1 MAERTARYT
10 SQIYNVAIVYN
21 IYRILLPLILLVT
34 FISSRNTTLFFRINV
49 IELAAP
55 SLRERQEGLQ
65 ELTLTILHKIAN
77 EDATT
82 VCEIDEEALDSLRQY
97 SFPGNVRELENILH
111 RAATLFEDKIIRA
124 SNLEFMSTP
133 RTAES
138 ADEIYQEAISDSSD
152 SSDSSDEIN
161 DILPQSNSNDIQSDF
176 SLGKHLE
183 SIEIKVIKKALE
195 ETRWNKIA
203 AAKTR
208 HVIPLPTI
216 STD

>member
-77 EDATT
+77 EDATA

-97 SFPGNVRELENILH
+97 GFPGNVRELENILH

-152 SSDSSDEIN
+152 EIN

-183 SIEIKVIKKALE
+183 SIEIKAIKKALE

-203 AAKTR
+203 AAKNSAC
-208 HVIPLPTI
+208 HSAPYDI
-216 STD
+216 D

>member
-77 EDATT
+77 EDATA

-111 RAATLFEDKIIRA
+111 RAATLCEDKIIRA

-138 ADEIYQEAISDSSD
+138 ADEIYQEAI
-152 SSDSSDEIN
+152 SDSSDEIN

>member
-34 FISSRNTTLFFRINV
+34 FISSRNKTLFFRINV

-77 EDATT
+77 EDATA

-152 SSDSSDEIN
+152 EIN
-161 DILPQSNSNDIQSDF
+161 DILPQYNSNDIQSDF
-176 SLGKHLE
+176 ALGKHLE
-183 SIEIKVIKKALE
+183 SIEIKAIKKALE

-203 AAKTR
+203 AAKNSAC
-208 HVIPLPTI
+208 HSAPYDI
-216 STD
+216 D

>member
-77 EDATT
+77 EDATA

-152 SSDSSDEIN
+152 EIN
-161 DILPQSNSNDIQSDF
+161 DILPLSNSNDIQGDF
-176 SLGKHLE
+176 ALGKHLE
-183 SIEIKVIKKALE
+183 SIEIKAIKKALE

-203 AAKTR
+203 AAKNSAC
-208 HVIPLPTI
+208 HSAPYDI
-216 STD
+216 D

>member
-77 EDATT
+77 EDATA

-138 ADEIYQEAISDSSD
+138 ADEIYQEAISN
-152 SSDSSDEIN
+152 SSDEIN
-161 DILPQSNSNDIQSDF
+161 DILPQYNSNDIQSDF
-176 SLGKHLE
+176 ALGKHLE
-183 SIEIKVIKKALE
+183 SIEIKAIKKALE

-203 AAKTR
+203 AAKNSAC
-208 HVIPLPTI
+208 HSAPYDI
-216 STD
+216 D

>member
-77 EDATT
+77 EDATA

-111 RAATLFEDKIIRA
+111 RAATLCEDKIIRA

-152 SSDSSDEIN
+152 EIN

-176 SLGKHLE
+176 ALGKHLE
-183 SIEIKVIKKALE
+183 SIEIKAIKKALE

>member
-77 EDATT
+77 EDATA

-111 RAATLFEDKIIRA
+111 RAATLCEDKIIRA

-152 SSDSSDEIN
+152 EIN

-183 SIEIKVIKKALE
+183 SIEIKAIKAIKKALE

-203 AAKTR
+203 AAKNSAC
-208 HVIPLPTI
+208 HSAPYDI
-216 STD
+216 D

>member
-77 EDATT
+77 EDATA

-111 RAATLFEDKIIRA
+111 RAATLCEDKIIRA

-152 SSDSSDEIN
+152 EIN

-183 SIEIKVIKKALE
+183 SIEIKAIKKALE

-203 AAKTR
+203 AAKNSAC
-208 HVIPLPTI
+208 HSAPYDI
-216 STD
+216 D

>member
-77 EDATT
+77 EDATA

-111 RAATLFEDKIIRA
+111 RAATLCEDKIIRA

-138 ADEIYQEAISDSSD
+138 AGEIYQEAI
-152 SSDSSDEIN
+152 SDSSDEIN

-183 SIEIKVIKKALE
+183 SIEIKAIKKALE

-203 AAKTR
+203 AAKNSAC
-208 HVIPLPTI
+208 HSAPYDI
-216 STD
+216 D

>member
-77 EDATT
+77 EDATA

-111 RAATLFEDKIIRA
+111 RAATLCEDKIIRA

-152 SSDSSDEIN
+152 EIN

-183 SIEIKVIKKALE
+183 SIEIKAIKKALE

>member
-34 FISSRNTTLFFRINV
+34 FISSRNKTLFFRINV

-77 EDATT
+77 EDATA

-111 RAATLFEDKIIRA
+111 RAVTLCEDKIIRA

-152 SSDSSDEIN
+152 EIN

-183 SIEIKVIKKALE
+183 SIEIKAIKKALE

>member
-77 EDATT
+77 EDATA

-152 SSDSSDEIN
+152 EIT

-183 SIEIKVIKKALE
+183 SIEIKAIKKALE

-203 AAKTR
+203 AAKNSAC
-208 HVIPLPTI
+208 HSAPYDI
-216 STD
+216 D

>member
-111 RAATLFEDKIIRA
+111 RAATLCEDKIIRA

-152 SSDSSDEIN
+152 EIN

-183 SIEIKVIKKALE
+183 SIEIKAIKKALE

-203 AAKTR
+203 AAKNSAC
-208 HVIPLPTI
+208 HSAPYDI
-216 STD
+216 D

>member
-34 FISSRNTTLFFRINV
+34 FISSRNKTLFFRINV

-77 EDATT
+77 EDATA

-133 RTAES
+133 RTVES
-138 ADEIYQEAISDSSD
+138 ADEIYQEAI
-152 SSDSSDEIN
+152 SDSSDEIN

-183 SIEIKVIKKALE
+183 SIEIKAIKKALE

>member
-77 EDATT
+77 EDATA

-152 SSDSSDEIN
+152 EIN

-176 SLGKHLE
+176 ALGKHLE
-183 SIEIKVIKKALE
+183 SIEIKAIKKALE

>member
-77 EDATT
+77 EDATA

-111 RAATLFEDKIIRA
+111 RAATLCEDKIIRA

-138 ADEIYQEAISDSSD
+138 ADEFYQEAI
-152 SSDSSDEIN
+152 SDSSDEIN

-183 SIEIKVIKKALE
+183 SIVIKAIKKALE

-203 AAKTR
+203 AAKNSAC
-208 HVIPLPTI
+208 HSAPYDI
-216 STD
+216 D

>member
-34 FISSRNTTLFFRINV
+34 FISSRSTTLFFRINI

-77 EDATT
+77 EDATA

-152 SSDSSDEIN
+152 EIN

-183 SIEIKVIKKALE
+183 SIEIKAIKKALE

-203 AAKTR
+203 AAKNSAC
-208 HVIPLPTI
+208 HSAPYDI
-216 STD
+216 D

>member
-77 EDATT
+77 EDATA

-111 RAATLFEDKIIRA
+111 RAATLCEDKIIRA

-152 SSDSSDEIN
+152 EIN

-176 SLGKHLE
+176 ALGKHLE
-183 SIEIKVIKKALE
+183 SIEIKAIKKALE
-195 ETRWNKIA
+195 ETRWNRIA
-203 AAKTR
+203 AAKNSAC
-208 HVIPLPTI
+208 HSAPYDI
-216 STD
+216 D

>member
-77 EDATT
+77 EDATA

-111 RAATLFEDKIIRA
+111 RAATLCEDKIIRA

-138 ADEIYQEAISDSSD
+138 ADEIYQKAI
-152 SSDSSDEIN
+152 SDSSDEIN

-183 SIEIKVIKKALE
+183 SIEIKAIKKALE

>member
-77 EDATT
+77 EDATA

-111 RAATLFEDKIIRA
+111 RAATLCEDKIIRA

-152 SSDSSDEIN
+152 EIN
-161 DILPQSNSNDIQSDF
+161 DILPQYNSNDIQSDF
-176 SLGKHLE
+176 ALGKHLE
-183 SIEIKVIKKALE
+183 SIEIKAIKKALE

>member
-55 SLRERQEGLQ
+55 SLRERQECLQ

-77 EDATT
+77 EDATA

-111 RAATLFEDKIIRA
+111 RAATLCEDKIIRA

-152 SSDSSDEIN
+152 EIN

-176 SLGKHLE
+176 ALGKHLE
-183 SIEIKVIKKALE
+183 SIEIKAIKKALE

-203 AAKTR
+203 AAKNSAC
-208 HVIPLPTI
+208 HSAPYDI
-216 STD
+216 D

>member
-34 FISSRNTTLFFRINV
+34 FVSSRNTTLFFRINV
-49 IELAAP
+49 NELAAP

-77 EDATT
+77 EDATA

-152 SSDSSDEIN
+152 EIN

-183 SIEIKVIKKALE
+183 SIEIKAIKKALE

>member
-34 FISSRNTTLFFRINV
+34 FISSRSTTLFFRINI

-77 EDATT
+77 EDATA

-152 SSDSSDEIN
+152 EIN
-161 DILPQSNSNDIQSDF
+161 DILPQYNSNDIQSDF
-176 SLGKHLE
+176 ALGKHLE
-183 SIEIKVIKKALE
+183 SIEIKAIKKALE

-203 AAKTR
+203 AAKNSAC
-208 HVIPLPTI
+208 HSAPYDI
-216 STD
+216 D

>member
-77 EDATT
+77 EDATA

-152 SSDSSDEIN
+152 EIN

-183 SIEIKVIKKALE
+183 SIEIKAIKKALE

-203 AAKTR
+203 AAKNSAC
-208 HVIPLPTI
+208 HSAPYDI
-216 STD
+216 D

>member
-77 EDATT
+77 EDATA

-111 RAATLFEDKIIRA
+111 RAATLCEDKIIRA

-152 SSDSSDEIN
+152 EIN

-176 SLGKHLE
+176 ALGKHLE
-183 SIEIKVIKKALE
+183 SIEIKAIKKALE

-203 AAKTR
+203 AAKNSAC
-208 HVIPLPTI
+208 HSAPYDI
-216 STD
+216 D

>member
-77 EDATT
+77 EDATA

-152 SSDSSDEIN
+152 EIN

-176 SLGKHLE
+176 ALGKHLE
-183 SIEIKVIKKALE
+183 SIEIKAIKKALE

-203 AAKTR
+203 AAKNSAC
-208 HVIPLPTI
+208 HSAPYDI
-216 STD
+216 D

>member
-77 EDATT
+77 EDATA

-152 SSDSSDEIN
+152 EIN
-161 DILPQSNSNDIQSDF
+161 DILPQYNSNDIQSDF
-176 SLGKHLE
+176 ALGKHLE
-183 SIEIKVIKKALE
+183 SIEIKAIKKALE
-195 ETRWNKIA
+195 ETRWNRIA
-203 AAKTR
+203 AAKNSAC
-208 HVIPLPTI
+208 HSAPYDI
-216 STD
+216 D

>member
-77 EDATT
+77 EDATA

-97 SFPGNVRELENILH
+97 SFPGNVRGLENILH

-152 SSDSSDEIN
+152 SSDEIN
-161 DILPQSNSNDIQSDF
+161 DILPQYNSNDIQSDF
-176 SLGKHLE
+176 ALGKHLE
-183 SIEIKVIKKALE
+183 SIEIKAIKKALE

-203 AAKTR
+203 AAKNSAC
-208 HVIPLPTI
+208 HSAPYDI
-216 STD
+216 D

>member
-34 FISSRNTTLFFRINV
+34 FVSSRNTTLFFRINV
-49 IELAAP
+49 NELAAP

-77 EDATT
+77 EDATA

-152 SSDSSDEIN
+152 EIN
-161 DILPQSNSNDIQSDF
+161 DILPQYNSNDIQSDF
-176 SLGKHLE
+176 ALGKHLE
-183 SIEIKVIKKALE
+183 SIEIKAIKKALE

-203 AAKTR
+203 AAKNSAC
-208 HVIPLPTI
+208 HSAPYDI
-216 STD
+216 D

>member
-77 EDATT
+77 EDATA

-152 SSDSSDEIN
+152 EIN
-161 DILPQSNSNDIQSDF
+161 DILPQYNSNDIQSDF
-176 SLGKHLE
+176 ALGKHLE
-183 SIEIKVIKKALE
+183 SIEIKAIKKALE

-203 AAKTR
+203 AAKNSAC
-208 HVIPLPTI
+208 HSAPYDI
-216 STD
+216 D

>member
-34 FISSRNTTLFFRINV
+34 FISSRNTALFFRINV

-77 EDATT
+77 EDATA

-152 SSDSSDEIN
+152 EIN
-161 DILPQSNSNDIQSDF
+161 DILPQYNSNDIQSDF
-176 SLGKHLE
+176 ALGKHLE
-183 SIEIKVIKKALE
+183 SIEIKAIKKALE

>member
-65 ELTLTILHKIAN
+65 ELTLTILHKVAN
-77 EDATT
+77 EDATA

-111 RAATLFEDKIIRA
+111 RAATLCEDKIIRA

-138 ADEIYQEAISDSSD
+138 ADEIYQEAI
-152 SSDSSDEIN
+152 SDSSDEIN

>member
-34 FISSRNTTLFFRINV
+34 FISSRNTALFFRINV

-77 EDATT
+77 EDATA

-152 SSDSSDEIN
+152 EIN
-161 DILPQSNSNDIQSDF
+161 DILPQYNSNDIQSDF
-176 SLGKHLE
+176 ALGKHLE
-183 SIEIKVIKKALE
+183 SIEIKAIKKALE
-195 ETRWNKIA
+195 ETRWNRIA
-203 AAKTR
+203 AAKNSAC
-208 HVIPLPTI
+208 HSAPYDI
-216 STD
+216 D

>member
-77 EDATT
+77 EDATA

-111 RAATLFEDKIIRA
+111 RAATLCEDKIIRA

-138 ADEIYQEAISDSSD
+138 ADEFYQEAI
-152 SSDSSDEIN
+152 SDSSDEIN

-183 SIEIKVIKKALE
+183 SIEIKAIKKALE

-203 AAKTR
+203 AAKNSAC
-208 HVIPLPTI
+208 HSAPYDI
-216 STD
+216 D

>member
-77 EDATT
+77 EDATA

-111 RAATLFEDKIIRA
+111 RAATLCKDKIIRA

-138 ADEIYQEAISDSSD
+138 ADEIYQEAI
-152 SSDSSDEIN
+152 SDSSDEIN

-183 SIEIKVIKKALE
+183 SIEIKAIKKALE
-195 ETRWNKIA
+195 ETKWNKIA

>member
-77 EDATT
+77 EDATA

-111 RAATLFEDKIIRA
+111 RAATLCEDKIIRA

-152 SSDSSDEIN
+152 EIN
-161 DILPQSNSNDIQSDF
+161 DILPQYNSNDIQSDF
-176 SLGKHLE
+176 ALGKHLE
-183 SIEIKVIKKALE
+183 SIEIKAIKKALE
-195 ETRWNKIA
+195 ETRWNRIA
-203 AAKTR
+203 AAKNSAC
-208 HVIPLPTI
+208 HSAPYDI
-216 STD
+216 D

>member
-77 EDATT
+77 EDATA

-111 RAATLFEDKIIRA
+111 RAATLCEDKIIRA

-152 SSDSSDEIN
+152 SSDEIN
-161 DILPQSNSNDIQSDF
+161 DILPQYNSK
-176 SLGKHLE
+176 LRLKRLKKH
-183 SIEIKVIKKALE
+183 SKKPGGTELLLQ
-195 ETRWNKIA
+195 
-203 AAKTR
+203 KTR
-208 HVIPLPTI
+208 RVIPLPTI

>member
-77 EDATT
+77 EDATA

-111 RAATLFEDKIIRA
+111 RAATLCEDKIIRA

-152 SSDSSDEIN
+152 EIN

-183 SIEIKVIKKALE
+183 SIEIKAIKKALE

-203 AAKTR
+203 AAKNSAC
-208 HVIPLPTI
+208 H
-216 STD
+216 STPYDID

>member
-34 FISSRNTTLFFRINV
+34 FISSRSTTLFFRINV

-77 EDATT
+77 EDATA

-152 SSDSSDEIN
+152 EIN
-161 DILPQSNSNDIQSDF
+161 DILPQYNSNDIQSDF
-176 SLGKHLE
+176 ALGKHLE
-183 SIEIKVIKKALE
+183 SIEIKAIKKALE

-203 AAKTR
+203 AAKNSAC
-208 HVIPLPTI
+208 HSAPYDI
-216 STD
+216 D